1 VSLPSKGRR
10 PPAPPVW
17 LFVLLAGFAYLL
29 FTVHEVLI
37 PFLLSFALAYVLNP
51 VINYFE
57 VRGFRRD
64 LVVGMVYLVLAIAV
78 TIGASSIL
86 PAMTRELAMLQGKA
100 PGYFAKVQQM
110 AADTQHRLA
119 QELPFGQAVVES
131 WSLKLYDPVMKQLP
145 KVPQYVLG
153 LFPLFSL
160 LFLVP
165 FITFFL
171 LMDSKRIL
179 QNAIQ
184 VCPSRYVEQALHLL
198 SEIDTSL
205 GNYIRGLLIIS
216 SVIGVSSYIG
226 LVLLEVDYALGVAT
240 LAGLSSFIPYL
251 GAIIGAV
258 VGALVAFF
266 QYHNFTMPI
275 YVVVLFLGIRIAD
288 EAFVQPAVSKH
299 SIHLHPL
306 VFLMSLMIGGKLFGF
321 IGLLFA
327 VPAACIIKSL
337 FIVAW
342 HWYATETMIDASDL
356 EGVHVPY
363 I

>member
-1 VSLPSKGRR
+1 MYG
-10 PPAPPVW
+10 
-17 LFVLLAGFAYLL
+17 LFSI
-29 FTVHEVLI
+29 HDVLI
-37 PFLLSFALAYVLNP
+37 PFALSFALAYVLNP
-51 VINYFE
+51 LINYFE

-64 LVVGMVYLVLAIAV
+64 LIVTSVYIVLAIGV
-78 TIGASSIL
+78 TIGASSVL
-86 PAMTRELAMLQGKA
+86 PAMAGELAMLQGKA
-100 PGYFAKVQQM
+100 PGYFTKIQQM
-110 AADTQHRLA
+110 ASHAQHQVA
-119 QELPFGQAVVES
+119 QELPFGQSIVEG
-131 WSLKLYDPVMKQLP
+131 WSLKIYDPVMKQLP
-145 KVPQYVLG
+145 KIPQYVLG

-171 LMDSKRIL
+171 LMDSKRL
-179 QNAIQ
+179 MQNAIQ

-216 SVIGVSSYIG
+216 GVIGFTSYIG
-226 LVLLEVDYALGVAT
+226 LLFLEVDYALGVAT

-266 QYHNFTMPI
+266 QYHNFIMPA
-275 YVVVLFLGIRIAD
+275 YVVLLFFGIRIAD

-306 VFLMSLMIGGKLFGF
+306 IFLLSLMIGGKLFGF

-327 VPAACIIKSL
+327 VPAACIVKSL

-342 HWYATETMIDASDL
+342 HWYASESMIDSSDL
-356 EGVHVPY
+356 DGVHLPY

>member
-1 VSLPSKGRR
+1 MNARSQGRR
-10 PPAPPVW
+10 STAPPLWIFLIVAAAGYG
-17 LFVLLAGFAYLL
+17 LFH
-29 FTVHEVLI
+29 VHEVLI

-51 VINYFE
+51 IINYFE

-64 LVVGMVYLVLAIAV
+64 LVVGMIYLGLAV
-78 TIGASSIL
+78 TVTIAASSVL
-86 PAMTRELAMLQGKA
+86 PAMSRELAMLQGKA

-119 QELPFGQAVVES
+119 QELPFGQTVVDS
-131 WSLKLYDPVMKQLP
+131 WSLKLYEPVMKQLP

-171 LMDSKRIL
+171 LMDSTRLL

-205 GNYIRGLLIIS
+205 GNYIRGLLIIAT
-216 SVIGVSSYIG
+216 VIGVASYVG
-226 LVLLEVDYALGVAT
+226 LVLLQVDYALGVAT

-251 GAIIGAV
+251 GALIGAV

-266 QYHNFTMPI
+266 QYHNFTMPV
-275 YVVVLFLGIRIAD
+275 YVLLLFLGIRIAD
-288 EAFVQPAVSKH
+288 EALVQPAVSKH
-299 SIHLHPL
+299 SIHIHPL
-306 VFLMSLMIGGKLFGF
+306 VFLLSLMIGGKLFGF

-327 VPAACIIKSL
+327 VPAACVAKSL

-342 HWYATETMIDASDL
+342 HWYATESMIDASDL
-356 EGVHVPY
+356 EGVHIPY
-363 I
+363 L